1 MTADIFTIPT
11 AATREWPSTRAR
23 RLLWAED
30 MDTPI
35 YAAMCAEYGRPT
47 PPGGGGGQ

>member
-1 MTADIFTIPT
+1 MTADIFTIPE
-11 AATREWPSTRAR
+11 AAIHEWPSTRAR

-35 YAAMCAEYGRPT
+35 YEAVAAEYGRV
-47 PPGGGGGQ
+47 GRAS